1 MVSLESTFNTMSE
14 PSLELDES
22 YDEDDRIPEQMGITE
37 ALLLQDD
44 APEISRRLPYLLV
57 LTCGGAG

>member
-1 MVSLESTFNTMSE
+1 MVSLESTLNTMSE
-14 PSLELDES
+14 PSNELDES

-44 APEISRRLPYLLV
+44 GPEISRRLPYLLV